1 MLLFLEQLKVK
12 HDGGL
17 NGGLILAFNCI
28 LSKKVFLRLFEDN
41 TDIQA
46 NLCSLIRGT
55 RIEGRSEEGIETL
68 SKHSFDP
75 YLLSLKKDFLQKD
88 ASVVYYGKLYG
99 TTSAVA
105 IEMHFLKTCE

>member
-41 TDIQA
+41 TDIQV
-46 NLCSLIRGT
+46 R
-55 RIEGRSEEGIETL
+55 TL
-68 SKHSFDP
+68 
-75 YLLSLKKDFLQKD
+75 
-88 ASVVYYGKLYG
+88 
-99 TTSAVA
+99 
-105 IEMHFLKTCE
+105 

>member
-1 MLLFLEQLKVK
+1 MKSQQNIIELVTRPELY
-12 HDGGL
+12 
-17 NGGLILAFNCI
+17 
-28 LSKKVFLRLFEDN
+28 
-41 TDIQA
+41 QA

-88 ASVVYYGKLYG
+88 ASVVYYGKLWYYF
-99 TTSAVA
+99 SSRN
-105 IEMHFLKTCE
+105 